1 YLWLRNPER
10 MSKEVWDDFEALRT
24 SSLRTAR
31 AWALKEAAM
40 EVWEHTSP
48 SNMRDQWGMWYDWA
62 IRSRLEPMKAAA
74 RMVKN
79 HLGGIIHA
87 ATERI
92 TNASAEGDRPRDP
105 RLRHRRRG
113 DRDLDRRRREDGPLT
128 VTAGYR
134 GQADPGAWGNKISV
148 DIVYRAAGQPDVA
161 ASFDITVKYDG
172 RQVEFWDHL
181 PPGPGAVA
189 KVNDEF
195 SGSKYITIA
204 FDPAVNGGVLVGE
217 SLTLG
222 SGAQDSPD
230 ADALEDLC
238 IAALGLYDT
247 IDIQL
252 LACPDCTTV
261 DFAVAGT
268 DYCALR
274 GDCIFVTDAGDVD
287 VSGAQAFTPT
297 LRGNNIYGAVY
308 WPYIRVN
315 DPIGTSRWVPAT
327 GHVLGVMAR
336 TERERGVWKAPAG
349 VAARVQGALDVRHH
363 ISDPAHTTLVKG
375 SGVNAVRFISGQG
388 IVVDSARTLSTN
400 SLWQFINVRL
410 LFNFVKSSLKNGL
423 RWVVYEPNDEVLWN
437 KVKHNAV
444 TPFLMSLW
452 RRGAFGPGSPE
463 DVFSVKC
470 DGENNPSN
478 NVQAGILNV
487 EVYFYPS
494 RPAETFIITVG
505 QQEGGPT
512 ASEG

>member
-1 YLWLRNPER
+1 MANIGINLVEVDGRATPSIQGAATSVAGFIVRTKRGVPGKVR
-10 MSKEVWDDFEALRT
+10 MVTNFSEFL
-24 SSLRTAR
+24 
-31 AWALKEAAM
+31 
-40 EVWEHTSP
+40 EHFGGFMP
-48 SNMRDQWGMWYDWA
+48 S
-62 IRSRLEPMKAAA
+62 AAA
-74 RMVKN
+74 HDNYFGAYAIKGFFDN
-79 HLGGIIHA
+79 GGAIAHVTRVFGTGVA
-87 ATERI
+87 ATA
-92 TNASAEGDRPRDP
+92 TSTDGD
-105 RLRHRRRG
+105 
-113 DRDLDRRRREDGPLT
+113 ENDGPLT